1 MGEVTACGICGSD
14 RLSMFLDMGRQPLAE
29 RMSEG
34 KTYPL
39 ALLRCADCTLVQL
52 SYIVDQRE
60 LFPPAHP
67 YSSGNTAAI
76 VAHCRELA
84 DSLTES
90 LHLGPMTGSG
100 HRRE

>member
-1 MGEVTACGICGSD
+1 MTGHVTACGICGSE
-14 RLSMFLDMGRQPLAE
+14 RLSMLLDMGEQPLAE

-34 KTYPL
+34 KTFPL

-60 LFPPAHP
+60 LFPPDHP

-76 VAHCRELA
+76 VAHCKDLA
-84 DSLTES
+84 LRLTQSLNAAA
-90 LHLGPMTGSG
+90 G
-100 HRRE
+100 